1 MLGLTLVRLFAL
13 LEVVFDRLIVANDE
27 VDKVLFANAKPKN
40 QV

>member
-1 MLGLTLVRLFAL
+1 MLGLFAL
-13 LEVVFDRLIVANDE
+13 LEVVFDRLLVANDE